1 MKNLSDEQLERIGK
15 KLSESLSLWI
25 EICKES
31 EKGLKKNSPQRR
43 SIDQA
48 KSKMET
54 AHMRMKDL
62 AFERLDQG
70 WSHDKVSKVFSV
82 RQTTSSSFS

>member
-1 MKNLSDEQLERIGK
+1 MKNLSDEQLERIGE

-25 EICKES
+25 EIWKES
-31 EKGLKKNSPQRR
+31 AKGLKKNSPQWR
-43 SIDQA
+43 SIDKA
-48 KSKMET
+48 KKNMET

-70 WSHDKVSKVFSV
+70 WSHDKVREVFSV
-82 RQTTSSSFS
+82 GQTTSFS